1 MKEINKQTIFL
12 FRPVIFDNKI
22 VRKISFDLLHINEGW
37 DEIKNDYAYR
47 SRSSYSA
54 DDVVDFFEQ
63 FLFIQVEWEIDINKF
78 EQKIRGTPVY
88 RYVFDTTDEI
98 GNIVRVVI
106 DILKQFKEEAIL
118 VTIFKLED

>member
-47 SRSSYSA
+47 SRSS
-54 DDVVDFFEQ
+54 
-63 FLFIQVEWEIDINKF
+63 
-78 EQKIRGTPVY
+78 
-88 RYVFDTTDEI
+88 
-98 GNIVRVVI
+98 
-106 DILKQFKEEAIL
+106 
-118 VTIFKLED
+118 

>member
-54 DDVVDFFEQ
+54 DDIVDFFEQ

-78 EQKIRGTPVY
+78 EQKIRVHLS
-88 RYVFDTTDEI
+88 
-98 GNIVRVVI
+98 IVMFLIRQM
-106 DILKQFKEEAIL
+106 KL
-118 VTIFKLED
+118 VTLYVWLLIFRSNLKKKQSW